1 VKPEYARLGETTMH
15 TRLFVA
21 LATAIAVLAPIGC
34 GASEAPA
41 PKSTPSS
48 APAPPT
54 PPAAPNKPDTAKDA
68 GGVKYT
74 GLDGQT
80 FTVAELPGNVKVL
93 NFWATWCAP
102 CIKEIPSFNKLH
114 DKYGSRGV
122 TIVGVSVDEEGKS
135 VVEPFLKTP
144 KGKIGYRVALAKL
157 EDLKPVD
164 VTERIPVTLVYDKA
178 GKLVKRFDGYAEETE
193 LEAAIDSAMTASAD

>member
-1 VKPEYARLGETTMH
+1 MH
-15 TRLFVA
+15 TRFFVA
-21 LATAIAVLAPIGC
+21 LATAIAVIAPIGC

-41 PKSTPSS
+41 PK
-48 APAPPT
+48 PPT
-54 PPAAPNKPDTAKDA
+54 TAAPTAPAAPQPPAQPAAAQDA
-68 GGVKYT
+68 AVKYT
-74 GLDGQT
+74 GLDGKA

-114 DKYGSRGV
+114 GKYESKGV
-122 TIVGVSVDEEGKS
+122 TIVGVSVDEEGKEA
-135 VVEPFLKTP
+135 VEPFLKTP
-144 KGKIGYRVALAKL
+144 KGKISYRVALAKL

-178 GKLVKRFDGYAEETE
+178 GKLVKRFDGYADEAA
-193 LEAAIDSAMTASAD
+193 LEAAIDAAMTASAD